1 MAVALTT
8 PTLHAAD
15 FRTLRALAARRWWV
29 ALAVSLLVHAFILSS
44 PGWRLPTLDELLPSE
59 EHIDARLLPPPQP
72 AAPALPPS
80 PPAAAAEP
88 APPPRPKASR
98 SPRAV
103 PPVPTFPA
111 TPVPQPEAAAAAAP
125 AAAPP
130 AMAPAPPAA
139 SSALPKR
146 ARIRFGIAMGGRG
159 FIVGRAEHRWTLE
172 GASYTLRAT
181 AETTGLA
188 ALFKPAVV
196 TQISEGEVLADGLRP
211 NAFRVERGGATGD
224 NATFDWA
231 GGRVA
236 MSPGPRDSAAEP
248 GMQDMLSLFWQ
259 LGMLPVSA
267 TGMAV
272 TVATGKKIER
282 YVFALAGEEKISTAL
297 GERTAIHL
305 KTLGTSGGDAT
316 EIWIDVAKRVPLRI
330 RHVDRKGET
339 FDQTVEEMEIE

>member
-8 PTLHAAD
+8 PIPQAAD

-29 ALAVSLLVHAFILSS
+29 ALAASLLVHALVMSS
-44 PGWRLPTLDELLPSE
+44 PGWRLPTLDDLLHQE
-59 EHIDARLLPPPQP
+59 EHIEARLLPPPLP
-72 AAPALPPS
+72 AVAVTPKP
-80 PPAAAAEP
+80 P
-88 APPPRPKASR
+88 APPVMAEPVPPPRSR
-98 SPRAV
+98 PARPRAAATA
-103 PPVPTFPA
+103 PGPASSPA
-111 TPVPQPEAAAAAAP
+111 TVAQAESAAGGAAASVAPAPTLAAAP
-125 AAAPP
+125 
-130 AMAPAPPAA
+130 
-139 SSALPKR
+139 SALPKR
-146 ARIRFGIAMGGRG
+146 ARLRFGITMGRG

-272 TVATGKKIER
+272 TVVTGKKIER

-316 EIWIDVAKRVPLRI
+316 EIWIDVAKRLPLRI

>member
-8 PTLHAAD
+8 PIPQAAD

-29 ALAVSLLVHAFILSS
+29 ALAASLLVHALVMSS
-44 PGWRLPTLDELLPSE
+44 PGWRLPTLDDLLHQE
-59 EHIDARLLPPPQP
+59 EHIEARLLPPPLP
-72 AAPALPPS
+72 AVAVTPKP
-80 PPAAAAEP
+80 P
-88 APPPRPKASR
+88 APPVMAEPVPPPRSR
-98 SPRAV
+98 PARPRAAATA
-103 PPVPTFPA
+103 PGPASSPA
-111 TPVPQPEAAAAAAP
+111 TAAQAESVAAGAAASVAPAPTLAAAP
-125 AAAPP
+125 
-130 AMAPAPPAA
+130 
-139 SSALPKR
+139 SALPKR
-146 ARIRFGIAMGGRG
+146 ARLRFGITMGRG

-181 AETTGLA
+181 AETIGLA

-316 EIWIDVAKRVPLRI
+316 EIWIDVAKRLPLRI

>member
-8 PTLHAAD
+8 PIPQAAD

-29 ALAVSLLVHAFILSS
+29 ALAASLLVHALVMSS
-44 PGWRLPTLDELLPSE
+44 PGWRLPTLDDLLHQE
-59 EHIDARLLPPPQP
+59 EHIEARLLPPPLP
-72 AAPALPPS
+72 AVAVTPKP
-80 PPAAAAEP
+80 P
-88 APPPRPKASR
+88 APPVMAEPVPPPRSR
-98 SPRAV
+98 PARPRAAATA
-103 PPVPTFPA
+103 PGPASSPA
-111 TPVPQPEAAAAAAP
+111 TVAQAESAAGGAAASVAPAPTLAAAP
-125 AAAPP
+125 
-130 AMAPAPPAA
+130 
-139 SSALPKR
+139 SALPKR
-146 ARIRFGIAMGGRG
+146 ARLRFGITMGRG

-231 GGRVA
+231 GWRVA

-272 TVATGKKIER
+272 TVVTGKKIER

-316 EIWIDVAKRVPLRI
+316 EIWIDVAKRLPLRI

>member
-8 PTLHAAD
+8 ANLPAAD

-29 ALAVSLLVHAFILSS
+29 ALAASLLVHALVMSS
-44 PGWRLPTLDELLPSE
+44 PGWRLPTLDDLLHQE
-59 EHIDARLLPPPQP
+59 EHIEARLLPPPLPAVAVTPQP
-72 AAPALPPS
+72 PAPSVMTESVPS
-80 PPAAAAEP
+80 PRSRPVR
-88 APPPRPKASR
+88 PR
-98 SPRAV
+98 
-103 PPVPTFPA
+103 
-111 TPVPQPEAAAAAAP
+111 AAAAAP
-125 AAAPP
+125 GPASSPSTVAQAESAAAG
-130 AMAPAPPAA
+130 AAASVAPAPPLAA
-139 SSALPKR
+139 APAALPKR
-146 ARIRFGIAMGGRG
+146 VRLRFGITMGRG

-211 NAFRVERGGATGD
+211 RAFRVERGGTTGD

-236 MSPGPRDSAAEP
+236 MSPGPRDSVAEP

-316 EIWIDVAKRVPLRI
+316 EIWIDVAKRLPLRI